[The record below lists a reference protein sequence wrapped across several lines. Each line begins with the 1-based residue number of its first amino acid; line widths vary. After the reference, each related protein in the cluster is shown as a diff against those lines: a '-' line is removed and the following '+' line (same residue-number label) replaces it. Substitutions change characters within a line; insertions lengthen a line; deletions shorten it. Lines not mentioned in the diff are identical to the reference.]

1 MDQVMRPGQHTRAFS
16 LIELIITLGLLII
29 MVVMMEGRGSRSYQQ
44 RQLAACNKNLQTIH
58 LALQMYANDNRMAYP
73 VVRSAETA
81 EAPMSLLV
89 PRYSTVT
96 EIFICPGSKDKSLP
110 EGEPFAR
117 RKISYAY
124 YMGLTNG
131 AAGALL
137 SDRQVDTLPKKSG
150 QKIFSADGKSPGSNH
165 SKYGG
170 NLLFHDGH
178 VATSSPTNSHD
189 LTFPTNV
196 TLLNPRS

>member
-81 EAPMSLLV
+81 EAPMSLL
-89 PRYSTVT
+89 
-96 EIFICPGSKDKSLP
+96 
-110 EGEPFAR
+110 
-117 RKISYAY
+117 
-124 YMGLTNG
+124 G
-131 AAGALL
+131 AASAVSAL
-137 SDRQVDTLPKKSG
+137 RTTG
-150 QKIFSADGKSPGSNH
+150 
-165 SKYGG
+165 
-170 NLLFHDGH
+170 
-178 VATSSPTNSHD
+178 
-189 LTFPTNV
+189 
-196 TLLNPRS
+196 